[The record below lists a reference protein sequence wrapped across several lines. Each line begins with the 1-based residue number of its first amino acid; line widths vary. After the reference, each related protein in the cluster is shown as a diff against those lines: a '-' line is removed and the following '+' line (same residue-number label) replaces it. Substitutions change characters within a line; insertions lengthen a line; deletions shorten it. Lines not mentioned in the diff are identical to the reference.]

1 MRANCGCDFTADRLT
16 DRVFICNS
24 DSPQSVI
31 YEAQL
36 HGTLQANASR
46 LLSIFEEWISS
57 DARSIPV
64 QLSRLEIGKICVISS
79 DTQSSCGTTTAST
92 FEGNNSVGAIIGGL
106 LAIVSSIIIIS
117 IVVICFVIFRRRKKS
132 LTSKKEPK

>member
-64 QLSRLEIGKICVISS
+64 QLSRLEIRRICVISS

-92 FEGNNSVGAIIGGL
+92 FGVGNNVGAIIGGL
-106 LAIVSSIIIIS
+106 LAIMSSVIVIS
-117 IVVICFVIFRRRKKS
+117 IVVLCFMIFRRRKIS
-132 LTSKKEPK
+132 LTSNKEPK